1 MRLKA
6 MRMAKDDHVTV
17 TEELEDQEEDQEDQD
32 NGDDCYDD

>member
-17 TEELEDQEEDQEDQD
+17 TEELEDQEED
-32 NGDDCYDD
+32 